1 MSFSETRKALYQAG
15 FVISFKGKT
24 VALAFILL
32 ICLTAVWLSYAF
44 PPLQYLNQYVDPQ
57 LLAGW
62 VQQHGFNGIV
72 IFIAL
77 GAITAS
83 LGLPRQLV
91 ALVAGYSFGFLQGV
105 LLAITS
111 ISCGALLTFWFAR
124 FIARPW
130 IRRRFP
136 EAVAKVDRFTED
148 QPFLKILTIRFLPLG
163 TNMLTNLA
171 AGTTKL
177 PAWVF
182 ICASFIGFLPQTA
195 IFVLGGHG
203 FNMGSTEQLV
213 FAGALL
219 LLSTLLCLVIYRR
232 HKLNQSDAGDNG

>member
-1 MSFSETRKALYQAG
+1 MN
-15 FVISFKGKT
+15 SFKGK
-24 VALAFILL
+24 ALVLALILL
-32 ICLTAVWLSYAF
+32 ISLTAVWLSYAF
-44 PPLQYLNQYVDPQ
+44 PPLQYLKQYVDPQ

-72 IFIAL
+72 IFIIL

-91 ALVAGYSFGFLQGV
+91 ALVAGYSFGLLQGV

-130 IRRRFP
+130 VRRRFP

-148 QPFLKILTIRFLPLG
+148 QAFLKILTIRFLPLG

-182 ICASFIGFLPQTA
+182 FGASFIGFLPQTA

-203 FNMGSTEQLV
+203 FNMGSTGELV
-213 FAGALL
+213 FAGILL
-219 LLSTLLCLVIYRR
+219 LLSTLFCLVIYRS
-232 HKLNQSDAGDNG
+232 HKLHQSGTAEHE

>member
-1 MSFSETRKALYQAG
+1 M
-15 FVISFKGKT
+15 ISFKGNT
-24 VALAFILL
+24 LILALILL
-32 ICLTAVWLSYAF
+32 ISLTAVWLSYAF
-44 PPLQYLNQYVDPQ
+44 PPLQYLKQYIDPQ

-62 VQQHGFNGIV
+62 VQQNGFIGIV
-72 IFIAL
+72 IFITL

-83 LGLPRQLV
+83 LGMPRQLV
-91 ALVAGYSFGFLQGV
+91 ALIAGYSFGLLQGV

-111 ISCGALLTFWFAR
+111 ISFGALLTFWFAR

-130 IRRRFP
+130 VRRRFP
-136 EAVAKVDRFTED
+136 DAVAKVDRFTED

-177 PAWVF
+177 STGVF

-203 FNMGSTEQLV
+203 FNMGSTEQLM

-219 LLSTLLCLVIYRR
+219 LISTLLCLVIYRR
-232 HKLNQSDAGDNG
+232 HRLNQSGSGDDG